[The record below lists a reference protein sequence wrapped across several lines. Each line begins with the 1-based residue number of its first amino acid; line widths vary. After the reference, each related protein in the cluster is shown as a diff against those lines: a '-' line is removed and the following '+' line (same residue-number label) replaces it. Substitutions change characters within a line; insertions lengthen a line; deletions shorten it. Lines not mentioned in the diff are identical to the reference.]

1 MTRICLPSIVAR
13 VRIRI
18 CFRFK
23 GNRGWID
30 AKRRHARCLSPGHA
44 AACALHERQRVL
56 AAVAAAVKTGKV
68 RVREKNRVENGKKT
82 ARTRYCCWSC
92 CLLMACMLQ
101 CTSRRPAHV
110 PVRYVQLYI
119 EPLAAASS
127 HAGNTT
133 QKSAAQ
139 AGVHQQTTLNQL
151 WELKTNLHCHESREI
166 ERKITRCEQQCCKR
180 ERNKSSGTIE
190 NHQTRI

>member
-30 AKRRHARCLSPGHA
+30 AKSRHARCLSPGHA

-68 RVREKNRVENGKKT
+68 KKIESKTGKK
-82 ARTRYCCWSC
+82 RSDSI
-92 CLLMACMLQ
+92 LLLVLLFADGMHCMLQ

-151 WELKTNLHCHESREI
+151 WEIKTNLHCHESREI

>member
-68 RVREKNRVENGKKT
+68 RVREKNRVENGKKP
-82 ARTRYCCWSC
+82 RGHSI
-92 CLLMACMLQ
+92 LLLVLLFADGM
-101 CTSRRPAHV
+101 HV
-110 PVRYVQLYI
+110 
-119 EPLAAASS
+119 A
-127 HAGNTT
+127 
-133 QKSAAQ
+133 
-139 AGVHQQTTLNQL
+139 VHV
-151 WELKTNLHCHESREI
+151 
-166 ERKITRCEQQCCKR
+166 
-180 ERNKSSGTIE
+180 
-190 NHQTRI
+190 